1 MSRFLLRRSLEV
13 ILVALGA
20 ATVVFFVLRA
30 VGDPARLLLAPE
42 GTNDDLERL
51 RAVLGL
57 NRPLLIQYLDFLKG
71 IATGNLGVSFRR
83 SLPAVGLL
91 MERLPATGVLAGAT
105 LLLAIPLGIGMGVLA
120 GLRPNSTLDQG
131 VSLLAIS
138 GRSMPSFWLGLIL
151 IIVFAVKLRLLPPSG
166 YGDIQSVILPAV
178 TLATWLIA
186 GIARLTRAHMLEV
199 LHTDYIRTARAKGL
213 PDHRVVLHHGLRN
226 VLIPVV
232 TLLGL
237 QVGRLLGGAVIVETV
252 FAWPGVG
259 RLLVESIFELDFP
272 VVQAT
277 ALFVTFVVV
286 FTNLVVDVLYAVL
299 DPRVRI
305 D

>member
-1 MSRFLLRRSLEV
+1 
-13 ILVALGA
+13 
-20 ATVVFFVLRA
+20 
-30 VGDPARLLLAPE
+30 
-42 GTNDDLERL
+42 
-51 RAVLGL
+51 
-57 NRPLLIQYLDFLKG
+57 
-71 IATGNLGVSFRR
+71 
-83 SLPAVGLL
+83 
-91 MERLPATGVLAGAT
+91 
-105 LLLAIPLGIGMGVLA
+105 
-120 GLRPNSTLDQG
+120 
-131 VSLLAIS
+131 
-138 GRSMPSFWLGLIL
+138 
-151 IIVFAVKLRLLPPSG
+151 
-166 YGDIQSVILPAV
+166 
-178 TLATWLIA
+178 
-186 GIARLTRAHMLEV
+186 MLEV

-213 PDHRVVLHHGLRN
+213 PARRVVLHHGLRN

-286 FTNLVVDVLYAVL
+286 LTNLVVDLLYAVL
-299 DPRVRI
+299 DPRVRV